1 MNDSIEVLKNKISQ
15 YEYILETQRDDLQ
28 RTRKILADLKKELA
42 LKELEGLI

>member
-1 MNDSIEVLKNKISQ
+1 MNNNIEVLKNKISL
-15 YEYILETQRDDLQ
+15 YEYILKTQREELQ

>member
-1 MNDSIEVLKNKISQ
+1 MNNNIEVLKNKISQ
-15 YEYILETQRDDLQ
+15 YEYILKTQREELQ